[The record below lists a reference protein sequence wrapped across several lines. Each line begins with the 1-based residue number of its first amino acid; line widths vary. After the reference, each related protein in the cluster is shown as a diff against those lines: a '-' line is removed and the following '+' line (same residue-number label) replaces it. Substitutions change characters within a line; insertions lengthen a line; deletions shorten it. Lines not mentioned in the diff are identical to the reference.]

1 VISVIFGD
9 TPFLG
14 EDLLP
19 FLVLALGA
27 ALLVGNVLALVRPPT
42 RPKQGELK
50 RAPAGR
56 SLLMA
61 LIGLVAAVWALGSL
75 VKG

>member
-1 VISVIFGD
+1 VISYVYAD

-19 FLVLALGA
+19 FLVLALGG
-27 ALLVGNVLALVRPPT
+27 ALLVGNILALVRPPA
-42 RPKQGELK
+42 RPRHGELK

-61 LIGLVAAVWALGSL
+61 LVGLVAAVWALGSL